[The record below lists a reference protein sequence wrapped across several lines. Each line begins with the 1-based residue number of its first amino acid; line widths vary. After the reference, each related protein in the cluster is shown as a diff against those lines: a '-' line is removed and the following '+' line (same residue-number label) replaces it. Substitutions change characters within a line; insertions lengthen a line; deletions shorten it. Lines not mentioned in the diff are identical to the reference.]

1 MTASVIIATYK
12 RPVFLIRAVESVL
25 AQSLSAEVIVV
36 DDNGK
41 GSALQIQTEEVLKP
55 FLGQIVYL
63 PLEKNSGACIAR
75 NQGIAI
81 AKGKYIFFLDDDD
94 EFLPNKVETQVGY
107 LADHP
112 EYDGCLSAF
121 IRRDDHGKQI
131 VANSNFPVTESFA
144 NFVVSGNF
152 FTPML
157 CIRKSSFEKSG
168 EFRDIPRFQDR
179 YFMLHCLL
187 QGMTF
192 ADLQEPLHI
201 MYEHSGERVTHQN
214 VDKSLQALDLIENL
228 INANCELLSEEENVR
243 FMENS
248 MRMKAMVLYVAGSR
262 NTATRRWWE
271 LFRKTWAF
279 RDLKMVLKSF
289 IKM

>member
-1 MTASVIIATYK
+1 MTASVIITTYK

-41 GSALQIQTEEVLKP
+41 GSELQVQTEEVLKP

-107 LADHP
+107 LADHS

-121 IRRDDHGKQI
+121 FRKDEEGQRIE
-131 VANSNFPVTESFA
+131 AASNYPVSGNFA
-144 NFVVSGNF
+144 NFAVHGNF

-157 CIRKSSFEKSG
+157 CIRKTSFIKSG
-168 EFRDIPRFQDR
+168 GFRNIHRFQDR

-187 QGMTF
+187 QGIKF
-192 ADLQEPLHI
+192 ADLQEPLYI
-201 MYEHSGERVTHQN
+201 MYEHSGERVTHKSAEKSIASLVQIDKLVMQN
-214 VDKSLQALDLIENL
+214 REYLSREELEAFRAKSL
-228 INANCELLSEEENVR
+228 
-243 FMENS
+243 
-248 MRMKAMVLYVAGSR
+248 RMKAMVYYVAHITKQAVSH
-262 NTATRRWWE
+262 WCK
-271 LFRKTWAF
+271 LFLRSGKF
-279 RDLKMVLKSF
+279 EDLVMVLKSLV
-289 IKM
+289 K